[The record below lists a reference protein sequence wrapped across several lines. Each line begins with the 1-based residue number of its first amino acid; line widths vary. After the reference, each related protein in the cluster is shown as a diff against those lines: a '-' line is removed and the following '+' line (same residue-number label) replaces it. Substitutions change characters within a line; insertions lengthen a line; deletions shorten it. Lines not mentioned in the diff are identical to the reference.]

1 MTQTLQLIVD
11 GKKNYIFLTYGEQ
24 ESNLGIFGTGCTRGL
39 ICHEKL
45 KYCIMGKNYLLFS
58 NKKNDI
64 SF

>member
-39 ICHEKL
+39 ICHENL
-45 KYCIMGKNYLLFS
+45 KYCIMEKKLLVILQQ
-58 NKKNDI
+58 KE
-64 SF
+64 